1 MKKMKK
7 FAVVALALMLMAT
20 QLVLASA
27 EGLGNRTQDVK
38 AKYSGGAAESEVYSV
53 DVTWGKMEFTYSVGG
68 TRTWNPATHLYDEN
82 VTAGWTEDGNG
93 ITVVNHSNA
102 EVNFAFTAQAAAG
115 FEAIALNFDTSRAM
129 LASAVNT
136 TYAAA
141 PAHTITVTPSGALT
155 EDTTAGTVIG
165 TITVTLS

>member
-38 AKYSGGAAESEVYSV
+38 AKYSGGAAEPEVYSV

-82 VTAGWTEDGNG
+82 ATAGWTEDGNG

>member
-38 AKYSGGAAESEVYSV
+38 AKYSGGAAEPEVYSV

>member
-38 AKYSGGAAESEVYSV
+38 AKYSGGAAEPEVYSV

-68 TRTWNPATHLYDEN
+68 TRTWNPDTHLYDDKS
-82 VTAGWTEDGNG
+82 TAGWTEDGND
-93 ITVVNHSNA
+93 ITVVNHSNKP
-102 EVNFAFTAQAAAG
+102 VNVAFSYEAAQGFSDIIGSFTSASDTLFAGSLGDYDGA
-115 FEAIALNFDTSRAM
+115 DM
-129 LASAVNT
+129 VT
-136 TYAAA
+136 TNL
-141 PAHTITVTPSGALT
+141 TLSGALASSVT
-155 EDTTAGTVIG
+155 EFTKVG
-165 TITVTLS
+165 TITVALT